1 MQIITAA
8 EDGTVKIWDW
18 VEGRLVRTLVLAD
31 GGKVL
36 HIALG
41 LVGGKWVVFANI
53 GMPKQSQDSSKS
65 GQPNQTCW
73 RTSWADEQDII

>member
-18 VEGRLVRTLVLAD
+18 VEGRLVRTLVLAE
-31 GGKVL
+31 GGKIS

-41 LVGGKWVVFANI
+41 LVGGKWVVFANVAI
-53 GMPKQSQDSSKS
+53 PKQNQNQDSTKPGQS
-65 GQPNQTCW
+65 GYHGMSV
-73 RTSWADEQDII
+73 TS